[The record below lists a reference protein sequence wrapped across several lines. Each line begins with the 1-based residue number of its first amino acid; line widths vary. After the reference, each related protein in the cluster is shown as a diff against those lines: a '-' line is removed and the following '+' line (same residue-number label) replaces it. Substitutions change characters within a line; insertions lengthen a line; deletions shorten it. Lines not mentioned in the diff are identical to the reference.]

1 MAQVI
6 LTISFLFLFL
16 SLSVTLAVTGHMGF
30 AFVALFGAYVSFAA
44 SLAKMFLT
52 DI

>member
-16 SLSVTLAVTGHMGF
+16 SLSVTLAVTGHMAF
-30 AFVALFGAYVSFAA
+30 AFVALFGAYVSFAVSIA
-44 SLAKMFLT
+44 AMFIK